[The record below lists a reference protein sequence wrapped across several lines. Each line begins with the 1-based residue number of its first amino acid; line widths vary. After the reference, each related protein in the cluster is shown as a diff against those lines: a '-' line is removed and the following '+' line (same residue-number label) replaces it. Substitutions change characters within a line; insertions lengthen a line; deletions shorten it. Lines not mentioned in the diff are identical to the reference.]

1 MVPCTAQGWYSV
13 FVNET
18 KPASVLFRAYIRR
31 KPSGLLLVTVL
42 STLLPRP
49 LFRMYPAEL
58 GEAAAVERS
67 VGHALEI
74 LSSNSVLNYLA
85 CQKHAD
91 HTDRGCKARRNDKF
105 KNFPCAIHDH
115 SLLPTVNIVTAEPL
129 HRSLPCGPED
139 EHCYSDKCEEQHAAE
154 GNGEFK
160 QLGCD
165 DEVEHGSPQ
174 EVHKGCDE
182 KKSAAKHGCDDQKT
196 ASRIRS
202 TWENNNSEP
211 VKCFMQHCLPHGLHQ
226 TCTDA
231 AVRSEEQACAEG
243 YAVKQHLR
251 LRVVWQ
257 GLLS

>member
-1 MVPCTAQGWYSV
+1 MVPCAAQGWYSV

-67 VGHALEI
+67 VGHALET
-74 LSSNSVLNYLA
+74 LHQRTPDKCEQRDKSRFNAVLASPNEA
-85 CQKHAD
+85 AENDSDKPNRKSHA
-91 HTDRGCKARRNDKF
+91 
-105 KNFPCAIHDH
+105 
-115 SLLPTVNIVTAEPL
+115 LLPAVNVVTTEPL
-129 HRSLPCGPED
+129 HRVLPCGPQH
-139 EHCYSDKCEEQHAAE
+139 EHSHADKREEQHAAQ

-160 QLGCD
+160 KLGGW
-165 DEVEHGSPQ
+165 EEFQHGS
-174 EVHKGCDE
+174 
-182 KKSAAKHGCDDQKT
+182 
-196 ASRIRS
+196 
-202 TWENNNSEP
+202 
-211 VKCFMQHCLPHGLHQ
+211 PHGLHQ
-226 TCTDA
+226 PCNNA
-231 AVRSEEQACAEG
+231 AVRSEQQEGAEG

-257 GLLS
+257 GLL